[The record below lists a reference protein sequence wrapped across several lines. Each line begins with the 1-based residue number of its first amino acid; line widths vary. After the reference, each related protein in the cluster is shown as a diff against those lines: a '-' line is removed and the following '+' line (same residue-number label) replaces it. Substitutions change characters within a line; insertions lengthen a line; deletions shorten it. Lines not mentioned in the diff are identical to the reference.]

1 VQRPALAAN
10 AGCTGGTGEPV
21 KIDDDTSSPA
31 TKEEAF
37 FLKMS
42 NALGFSIYEEGGR
55 EGGRERVGD
64 LIRQSEFDMFLE
76 FDMLL
81 CP

>member
-42 NALGFSIYEEGGR
+42 NALGFSICERGRGEGGR
-55 EGGRERVGD
+55 EFV
-64 LIRQSEFDMFLE
+64 FW
-76 FDMLL
+76 
-81 CP
+81 

>member
-1 VQRPALAAN
+1 MQRPALAAY

-31 TKEEAF
+31 TKEEAL

-42 NALGFSIYEEGGR
+42 NALGFSICEVRGRGEGGR
-55 EGGRERVGD
+55 ELV
-64 LIRQSEFDMFLE
+64 IW
-76 FDMLL
+76 
-81 CP
+81 